1 MKRSLV
7 IGCAAVALAA
17 GCGTASAQSKSK
29 FDILLGGDAFFQGA
43 YVGQDHDSDLRKVD
57 FANRFRLTVTPTAKA
72 DNGLEYGA
80 RLRLRASGG
89 NNNNRQTDA
98 DRAYIFVNGAFGS
111 VLAGVVNG
119 PSDDSGVIGP
129 NVDGISGSPDGWA
142 FNYYDP
148 GNTGTASGRLR
159 GALPNVAFNLRNLES
174 GDASTK
180 IVYNTPSFAG
190 FKLSASYTPTYGSG
204 NTDIYRRKN
213 VAGDTAHPYRD
224 IGEVQAYY
232 KGAFSGVGLEGS
244 VAYQFGEANIPG
256 IEKLSSV
263 HAGATVTYGAFAL
276 GGSYAFSGDSG
287 FAKVHRGVKDNQVW
301 LVGAQYTVGPV
312 ILAATYTNAQGAV
325 NQTGAAS
332 AADSARANIYQGGI
346 TYAVAPG
353 LTTGLEY
360 SFVDNKTGG
369 RKNDANIVLWDTR
382 FSF

>member
-17 GCGTASAQSKSK
+17 GCGTASAQSK

-43 YVGQDHDSDLRKVD
+43 YVDQDNDNGLRKTE

-80 RLRLRASGG
+80 RLRLRAAGTTSSG
-89 NNNNRQTDA
+89 NNRNTDA
-98 DRAYIFVNGAFGS
+98 DRAYMFVNGTFGS
-111 VLAGVVNG
+111 VQAGVTNG
-119 PSDDSGVIGP
+119 PSDNTGVIGP
-129 NVDGISGSPDGWA
+129 NVDGISGSPDGFYA
-142 FNYYDP
+142 NYY
-148 GNTGTASGRLR
+148 GVTALPYVT
-159 GALPNVAFNLRNLES
+159 GALRTLES

-180 IVYNTPSFAG
+180 IVYSTPSFSG
-190 FKLSASYTPTYGSG
+190 FQLSAAYTPTYGSS
-204 NTDIYRRKN
+204 NTDVNRRKTG
-213 VAGDTAHPYRD
+213 ALSPAYKDM
-224 IGEVQAYY
+224 GEIQAYY

-244 VAYQFGEANIPG
+244 VAYQFAEARSG
-256 IEKLSSV
+256 LEDLSSV
-263 HAGATVTYGAFAL
+263 HAGATITYGAFAI

-287 FAKVHRGVKDNQVW
+287 YAKGTTGIDDQQVW

-312 ILAATYTNAQGAV
+312 ILAATYTDAKGIDNLGLGV
-325 NQTGAAS
+325 NT
-332 AADSARANIYQGGI
+332 RAHIYQAGV

-360 SFVDNKTGG
+360 SFVDNKVAG
-369 RKNDANIVLWDTR
+369 RDNDANIVLWDTR